1 VQSTDNECGVAS
13 QVVGTREC
21 HSLER
26 SIVTV
31 QRHLKSQPGL
41 GVVLDVTPRTANWTF
56 LSFRLIRLK
65 PGSRLEIGSED
76 NELALV
82 PLGGTCEVI
91 VEGHPYRIARTD
103 VFAERG
109 SLLYVAPNL
118 TVVFEP
124 STACLVAVGGAP
136 ASQIYPVRKFGADE
150 TRVELRGGGAALRQ
164 IGHLLAPEVP
174 AHRLLVY
181 EVYVPRG
188 SWSGWP
194 PHCHDGYDGSPYLEE
209 TYYFR
214 LDPPDGYAIHRNYR
228 KEKGIDEVF
237 VAHNDETVL
246 VAEGYHSTVAC
257 PGANLYFLN
266 FLAGDLEHGDR
277 ATAPVFEERYRW
289 IEGKWDEGAMRLP
302 TA

>member
-1 VQSTDNECGVAS
+1 M
-13 QVVGTREC
+13 
-21 HSLER
+21 
-26 SIVTV
+26 TV
-31 QRHLKSQPGL
+31 QRHLKSQSGL
-41 GVVLDVTPRTANWTF
+41 GVVLDVTPKTADWRF
-56 LSFRLIRLK
+56 LSFRLLRLDL
-65 PGSRLEIGSED
+65 GSRFEIGSED

-82 PLGGTCEVI
+82 PLRGSCEVT
-91 VEGHPYRIARTD
+91 VEGRNYPLARTD

-118 TVVFEP
+118 TVDLSA
-124 STACLVAVGGAP
+124 STDCLVAVGGAP
-136 ASQIYPVRKFGADE
+136 ASNVYPVRRFDIDE
-150 TRVELRGGGAALRQ
+150 TPIELRGGGAAFRQ

-194 PHCHDGYDGSPYLEE
+194 PHCHDGHDGSPYLEE

-228 KEKGIDEVF
+228 KENGLDEVF
-237 VAHNDETVL
+237 VAHDDETVL

-277 ATAPVFEERYRW
+277 ATPPIFEERYRW
-289 IEGKWDEGAMRLP
+289 IEGKWDEGAMHLP
-302 TA
+302 TAGEGTI